1 MQVWL
6 AAASQTTFAQL
17 ARLVLEH
24 AATNVVA
31 RTILVDAGQQIALI
45 ARALDPAGTLP
56 VALCGGLAAPLSAY
70 LPAEL
75 LQLVVPAQGDSAA
88 GGLRLIRKHLQE
100 Q

>member
-1 MQVWL
+1 MVIDL
-6 AAASQTTFAQL
+6 DAIAAGPVFEGAGANI
-17 ARLVLEH
+17 VMP
-24 AATNVVA
+24 
-31 RTILVDAGQQIALI
+31 IGIGQQVALI

-70 LPAEL
+70 LPATL

>member
-6 AAASQTTFAQL
+6 AAASQTNFAQL

-24 AATNVVA
+24 AASNVVA
-31 RTILVDAGQQIALI
+31 RTILSDAGQQIALI

-56 VALCGGLAAPLSAY
+56 VALCGGLAAPLSSY
-70 LPAEL
+70 LPAAL

-88 GGLRLIRKHLQE
+88 GGLRLISKHLQE